1 MTSKALA
8 TAIRHLKKD
17 VHLARAI
24 KKHPKPEFERNRDPY
39 QALIRSIV
47 YQQLSGKA
55 ASTIHHR
62 FTTIYGG
69 TLPTPAK
76 VLKTPIATLRKAGL
90 SGQKASY
97 LKDLSKKFLDGT
109 INPKLF
115 KEMTDEAIREHV
127 IAVKGIGRW
136 TADMFLMFTLHR
148 PDVLPTGDLGIQKGM
163 KKIFDMKSLPAPR
176 TMERLA
182 EPWRPYRTVACMY
195 VWRVIDEAQTK

>member
-1 MTSKALA
+1 MSPKALRRA
-8 TAIRHLKKD
+8 LAHLKKD
-17 VHLARAI
+17 PRLARVI
-24 KKHPKPEFERNRDPY
+24 RKHPKPEFERGRDPY
-39 QALIRSIV
+39 QALVRSIV

-55 ASTIHHR
+55 AATIHKR
-62 FTTIYGG
+62 FTSIYASA
-69 TLPTPAK
+69 PTPER
-76 VLKTPIATLRKAGL
+76 VLKTPISKLRKAGL
-90 SGQKASY
+90 SAQKAAY
-97 LKDLSKKFLDGT
+97 IKDLSKKFLDGT

-163 KKIFDMKSLPAPR
+163 QKLFDMKSLPSPR

-182 EPWRPYRTVACMY
+182 KAWQPYRTVACRY
-195 VWRVIDEAQTK
+195 VWMLADENKK